1 MNLIRL
7 LSGESMKGTK
17 HYLKTQ
23 KHYEIAKPVLLYAL
37 SAALFFAGWFTTKT
51 RLNLLTIVAVLG
63 ILPATKSLVV
73 TIMFCIA
80 KGLGDEDAKKIEEH
94 SAGLACLYD
103 LFFTSNEKN
112 HNVGHL
118 TVKGNTV
125 CGYSFDPKFD
135 ESAFTKHVEQRL
147 KADQLKNVNVKVF
160 TDLSKYLDRL
170 DQMQELSCDES
181 NTAKI
186 LETLKAITL

>member
-1 MNLIRL
+1 MKLIRL
-7 LSGESMKGTK
+7 ISGESAKGTK

-23 KHYEIAKPVLLYAL
+23 KGYEIAKTLVLYAL

-80 KGLGDEDAKKIEEH
+80 KGLKDEDASAIEAH
-94 SAGLACLYD
+94 TDGLSCLYD

-112 HNVGHL
+112 HTVGHL

-125 CGYSFDPKFD
+125 CGYTADPKFD
-135 ESAFTKHVEQRL
+135 EAAFSKHIDQRL

-170 DQMQELSCDES
+170 DQMRELSCDES
-181 NTAKI
+181 RTQQI
-186 LETLKAITL
+186 IETIKSITL

>member
-1 MNLIRL
+1 MNLTRL
-7 LSGESMKGTK
+7 LTGESAKGTK

-23 KHYEIAKPVLLYAL
+23 KGYEIAKTALLYAI

-80 KGLGDEDAKKIEEH
+80 KSLPDEDAKRIEEH
-94 SAGLACLYD
+94 SNGLDCLYD

-125 CGYSFDPKFD
+125 CGYSADPKFD
-135 ESAFTKHVEQRL
+135 EAAFTKHVEQRL
-147 KADQLKNVNVKVF
+147 KADQLKSVSIKVF

-181 NTAKI
+181 NTSRI
-186 LETLKAITL
+186 IETLKAITL